1 MLQWGVETGEV
12 KGVERRDV
20 IFSSDKADPSPPP
33 KECIEENAHKWL
45 VKGS

>member
-20 IFSSDKADPSPPP
+20 IFSSDKAGESPSNS
-33 KECIEENAHKWL
+33 ENVL
-45 VKGS
+45 ERMQISGL